1 MGASIWL
8 YRKPCNQRPEVA
20 YSRMASD
27 DIEGPEES
35 STTEVSTSEPGPT
48 QDFYT
53 LMTSMALLSTILAY
67 FYLCDRTNFFMKE
80 NKYYSEFSFW
90 LPLGYILALGLFF
103 TEDCERGPRA
113 LNREQTDEWRGL
125 MQAVVLIY
133 HVTGAS
139 NVLPIYMHLRLIN
152 SAYLFLSGYG
162 HFCYFWQTGDV
173 SLVRFA
179 RVSQAENKY

>member
-1 MGASIWL
+1 
-8 YRKPCNQRPEVA
+8 
-20 YSRMASD
+20 
-27 DIEGPEES
+27 
-35 STTEVSTSEPGPT
+35 
-48 QDFYT
+48 
-53 LMTSMALLSTILAY
+53 
-67 FYLCDRTNFFMKE
+67 MKE

-103 TEDCERGPRA
+103 TEDRERGPSA

-133 HVTGAS
+133 HVTGAK
-139 NVLPIYMHLRLIN
+139 NVLPIYMYLRLIN

-179 RVSQAENKY
+179 RVRVGTIIVRRIISLKSYFRSEGGLNCCVSGHVQIELVDGIAMPLHE

>member
-1 MGASIWL
+1 M
-8 YRKPCNQRPEVA
+8 K
-20 YSRMASD
+20 
-27 DIEGPEES
+27 
-35 STTEVSTSEPGPT
+35 
-48 QDFYT
+48 
-53 LMTSMALLSTILAY
+53 ILN
-67 FYLCDRTNFFMKE
+67 FRTNFFMKE

-162 HFCYFWQTGDV
+162 HFCYFWQTGDM
-173 SLVRFA
+173 SLVRLT
-179 RVSQAENKY
+179 RVTIHELFYVFDISVMKLYTNSSQFSEQKTHYNYPRGNRLAFVISNINEIGRNG

>member
-1 MGASIWL
+1 MIIYIYNSLFI
-8 YRKPCNQRPEVA
+8 KPK
-20 YSRMASD
+20 
-27 DIEGPEES
+27 
-35 STTEVSTSEPGPT
+35 VSFFNYIYKRFG
-48 QDFYT
+48 F
-53 LMTSMALLSTILAY
+53 
-67 FYLCDRTNFFMKE
+67 RTNFFMKE

-125 MQAVVLIY
+125 MQSVVLIY
-133 HVTGAS
+133 HVTGAK

-179 RVSQAENKY
+179 RVSIYYFYINLQVN

>member
-1 MGASIWL
+1 M
-8 YRKPCNQRPEVA
+8 Y
-20 YSRMASD
+20 
-27 DIEGPEES
+27 
-35 STTEVSTSEPGPT
+35 
-48 QDFYT
+48 
-53 LMTSMALLSTILAY
+53 
-67 FYLCDRTNFFMKE
+67 RTNFFMKE

-103 TEDCERGPRA
+103 TEEREGGPRA

-133 HVTGAS
+133 HVTGAR

-162 HFCYFWQTGDV
+162 HFCYFWQRGDV

-179 RVSQAENKY
+179 RVSRRAKNSSFRCIESKKQSIVKSNRSAVSRRFFSG

>member
-1 MGASIWL
+1 
-8 YRKPCNQRPEVA
+8 
-20 YSRMASD
+20 
-27 DIEGPEES
+27 
-35 STTEVSTSEPGPT
+35 
-48 QDFYT
+48 
-53 LMTSMALLSTILAY
+53 
-67 FYLCDRTNFFMKE
+67 MKE

-125 MQAVVLIY
+125 MQSVVLIY
-133 HVTGAS
+133 HVTGAK

-179 RVSQAENKY
+179 RVSYYNLLHQLSSKLLRLKIKIFYVTIQVLISGSFPFKFTYRFTLSFNESALPVLSFCTTCIFLVFNCVHFSLVTTQSSLRKLS

>member
-1 MGASIWL
+1 
-8 YRKPCNQRPEVA
+8 
-20 YSRMASD
+20 
-27 DIEGPEES
+27 
-35 STTEVSTSEPGPT
+35 
-48 QDFYT
+48 
-53 LMTSMALLSTILAY
+53 
-67 FYLCDRTNFFMKE
+67 MKE

-103 TEDCERGPRA
+103 TEDRERGPRF

-133 HVTGAS
+133 HVTGAR

-162 HFCYFWQTGDV
+162 HFYYFWQTGDV

-179 RVSQAENKY
+179 RVRVLNLILKHTNLVNF

>member
-1 MGASIWL
+1 
-8 YRKPCNQRPEVA
+8 
-20 YSRMASD
+20 
-27 DIEGPEES
+27 
-35 STTEVSTSEPGPT
+35 
-48 QDFYT
+48 
-53 LMTSMALLSTILAY
+53 
-67 FYLCDRTNFFMKE
+67 MKE

-103 TEDCERGPRA
+103 TEDRERGPRT

-133 HVTGAS
+133 HVTGAK
-139 NVLPIYMHLRLIN
+139 NVLPIYMYLRLIN

-179 RVSQAENKY
+179 RVCIKIIIQFVKL

>member
-1 MGASIWL
+1 
-8 YRKPCNQRPEVA
+8 
-20 YSRMASD
+20 
-27 DIEGPEES
+27 
-35 STTEVSTSEPGPT
+35 
-48 QDFYT
+48 
-53 LMTSMALLSTILAY
+53 
-67 FYLCDRTNFFMKE
+67 MKE

-103 TEDCERGPRA
+103 TEDRERGPRT

-133 HVTGAS
+133 HVTGAK
-139 NVLPIYMHLRLIN
+139 NVLPIYMYLRLIN

-179 RVSQAENKY
+179 RVRIREHNYNPYKIKLISKATVSFKIKSN